1 MVDVRFQ
8 QWSCNVG
15 LEVLRDFTV
24 MSHLGVSGEASAALT
39 LLLESLVA

>member
-1 MVDVRFQ
+1 MDVRFQ
-8 QWSCNVG
+8 KRSCNVV
-15 LEVLRDFTV
+15 LEVFRDFTV